1 MANRRQL
8 KKQIR
13 YICGDVAAE
22 CAMAK
27 YLIDGVNRETLDNA
41 LRHVAALQ
49 EQTLARV
56 SAGFDKVPCDFES
69 QKEYNA
75 SKHSFYA
82 KAFTSLRN
90 DFNKRLQEIVKEMNS
105 ALPYKKA

>member
-69 QKEYNA
+69 QK
-75 SKHSFYA
+75 
-82 KAFTSLRN
+82 AFTSLRN

-105 ALPYKKA
+105 ALPSKKA

>member
-1 MANRRQL
+1 MANKRQL
-8 KKQIR
+8 KKQVR

-27 YLIDGVNRETLDNA
+27 YLIDGVNRETLNEA

-56 SAGFDKVPCDFES
+56 SSNFDKVPRDFES
-69 QKEYNA
+69 KKEYGKA
-75 SKHSFYA
+75 RHQFYT
-82 KAFTSLRN
+82 KAFTSLRA
-90 DFNKRLQEIVKEMNS
+90 DFNTRLQEIVKEMNS
-105 ALPYKKA
+105 ALPSKKS